1 MTSPGEINLMN
12 AEPGSDVGGGPPPAR
27 PQPADPPGD
36 RTGGCLKVGDQEPGG
51 GEFDYANGYFG
62 ADGPAPWKQKRHGRP
77 ACPLQD
83 RADTAVA
90 GIREHSVGPVA
101 GDNH

>member
-36 RTGGCLKVGDQEPGG
+36 RTGGWLKVGAQAPGG
-51 GEFDYANGYFG
+51 SEFDYANGYFG
-62 ADGPAPWKQKRHGRP
+62 ADGPAPWKQ
-77 ACPLQD
+77 A
-83 RADTAVA
+83 
-90 GIREHSVGPVA
+90 
-101 GDNH
+101 